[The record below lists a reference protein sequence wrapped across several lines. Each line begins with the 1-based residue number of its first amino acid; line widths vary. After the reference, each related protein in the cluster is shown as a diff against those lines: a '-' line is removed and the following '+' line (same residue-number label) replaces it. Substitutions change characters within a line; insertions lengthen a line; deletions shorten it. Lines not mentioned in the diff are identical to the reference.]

1 MKGETFCMHLYLL
14 RHGIAV
20 EAQAGESD
28 ATRALTSDG
37 RRKLRK
43 VLKAVA
49 EAKVKPTLMWSSELK
64 RAIQTAEVA
73 KAVLGY
79 QGEIL
84 RTKALAPGADTE
96 QVWEEIRVHRPPV
109 IHLVRFPRI
118 TINHAVV
125 VFDAS
130 PTESGIRFLT
140 YDPNYPDEPQ
150 ALLYERR
157 TRSFTFANFSAKGRS
172 AGDV

>member
-28 ATRALTSDG
+28 AARALTSDG

-96 QVWEEIRVHRPPV
+96 QVWEEIRVHRDEASLMLVGHNPQFDQLAPYLLGAS
-109 IHLVRFPRI
+109 HLAVDFKKGAIMRIDIEGFGARPRG
-118 TINHAVV
+118 TLCWY
-125 VFDAS
+125 
-130 PTESGIRFLT
+130 LT
-140 YDPNYPDEPQ
+140 
-150 ALLYERR
+150 
-157 TRSFTFANFSAKGRS
+157 AKLSSSRE
-172 AGDV
+172 

>member
-14 RHGIAV
+14 RHGIAAD
-20 EAQAGESD
+20 AQAGESD
-28 ATRALTSDG
+28 TTRALTSDG

-84 RTKALAPGADTE
+84 RTKALAPGADAE
-96 QVWEEIRVHRPPV
+96 QVWEEIRVHRDEASLMLVGHNPQFDQLAPYLLGTP
-109 IHLVRFPRI
+109 HLAVDFKKGAIMRI
-118 TINHAVV
+118 DI
-125 VFDAS
+125 
-130 PTESGIRFLT
+130 ESFGARPKGTLCWYLT
-140 YDPNYPDEPQ
+140 
-150 ALLYERR
+150 
-157 TRSFTFANFSAKGRS
+157 AKLSSSRE
-172 AGDV
+172 

>member
-14 RHGIAV
+14 RHGIAA

-28 ATRALTSDG
+28 AARALTSDG

-43 VLKAVA
+43 VLKAIA

-73 KAVLGY
+73 KAALAY

-84 RTKALAPGADTE
+84 RTKALAPGADAE
-96 QVWEEIRVHRPPV
+96 QVWEEIRIHRDEASLMLVGHNPQFDQLAPYLLGAP
-109 IHLVRFPRI
+109 HLTVDFKKGAIMRI
-118 TINHAVV
+118 DI
-125 VFDAS
+125 
-130 PTESGIRFLT
+130 ESFGARPKGTLCWYLT
-140 YDPNYPDEPQ
+140 
-150 ALLYERR
+150 
-157 TRSFTFANFSAKGRS
+157 AKLSSSRE
-172 AGDV
+172 